1 MADNETDAEDKTE
14 EPSQK
19 KLDDALKRGDVVK
32 SQEVSSLFILGTTAM
47 IIAVFAGGM
56 SRDLARPLA
65 AFIDHV
71 HEINFDRRG
80 LTDVLISLG
89 MTVAT
94 VLALPAIA
102 LLVAGVAGNMIQHRF
117 VWSAEQ
123 LTPKL
128 SKISPIAGFGRIFSM
143 EGLANFIKGIVKIIA
158 VGIAIWIAVQPELV
172 RLDTIVAGDI
182 SGLLLLMQQ
191 LAIKAL
197 IAVLIVMAFVAAL
210 DYLFQ
215 RQRWMKRQ
223 RMTRE
228 EMKEE
233 FKQTEG
239 NPEVKAK
246 IRQLRQERARRRMM
260 AQVPSASVVVT
271 NPTHYAIALRYEEGM
286 QAPVCVAKGADLVA
300 LKIREIATANDVP
313 LVENPP
319 LARALHATADLDRPI
334 PEEHYRAVAEVIG
347 FVMRLRQKRGWK
359 AT

>member
-1 MADNETDAEDKTE
+1 
-14 EPSQK
+14 
-19 KLDDALKRGDVVK
+19 
-32 SQEVSSLFILGTTAM
+32 
-47 IIAVFAGGM
+47 
-56 SRDLARPLA
+56 
-65 AFIDHV
+65 
-71 HEINFDRRG
+71 
-80 LTDVLISLG
+80 
-89 MTVAT
+89 
-94 VLALPAIA
+94 
-102 LLVAGVAGNMIQHRF
+102 
-117 VWSAEQ
+117 
-123 LTPKL
+123 
-128 SKISPIAGFGRIFSM
+128 
-143 EGLANFIKGIVKIIA
+143 
-158 VGIAIWIAVQPELV
+158 
-172 RLDTIVAGDI
+172 
-182 SGLLLLMQQ
+182 
-191 LAIKAL
+191 
-197 IAVLIVMAFVAAL
+197 MAFVAAL